1 MTTTKN
7 KILDSAQDL
16 MLSKG
21 FEATSLEAICKKAGV
36 TKGGFF
42 HYFKSKEDLGK
53 VLLERFCCS
62 SRSAM
67 QECCCHK
74 SADQDPLKKIYS
86 YIDFAKGMAKEAVN
100 GKGCLIGTFA
110 QELSESHPG
119 IRSLCAQ
126 GFEEWAKVLKK
137 DMKDAKAKY
146 APKASFDTDS
156 LANHFIAVVE
166 GSQILA
172 KAKKDSKIMEKNL
185 EHFENYVKTLF
196 KK

>member
-1 MTTTKN
+1 MSKTKDR
-7 KILDSAQDL
+7 ILNCAQEL

-21 FEATSLEAICKKAGV
+21 FVATSLDDICRKAGI

-53 VLLERFCCS
+53 ILLNRFCCS
-62 SRSAM
+62 SREAM
-67 QECCCHK
+67 QACCCGAHDEK
-74 SADQDPLKKIYS
+74 DPLRRIHS
-86 YIDFAKGMAKEAVN
+86 YIDFTKKMARETVK

-119 IRSLCAQ
+119 IRSLCAK

-146 APKASFDTDS
+146 APKAPFDPAS
-156 LANHFIAVVE
+156 LAEHFIAIVE

-172 KAKKDSKIMEKNL
+172 KAKKDSKLMEKNL
-185 EHFENYVKTLF
+185 QHFENYLKTLF
-196 KK
+196 KN

>member
-1 MTTTKN
+1 MTKTKD
-7 KILDSAQDL
+7 KILDCAQGL
-16 MLSKG
+16 MLTKG
-21 FEATSLEAICKKAGV
+21 FEATSLEDICQKAGV

-62 SRSAM
+62 SRLAM
-67 QECCCHK
+67 QNCCCHGN
-74 SADQDPLKKIYS
+74 ADKDPLKRIYS
-86 YIDFAKGMAKEAVN
+86 YIDFAKNMAREVVK

-126 GFEEWAKVLKK
+126 GFDEWAKVLTK
-137 DMKDAKAKY
+137 DIKDAKAKY
-146 APKASFDTDS
+146 APRASFDANS
-156 LANHFIAVVE
+156 LAEHFIAVVE

-172 KAKKDSKIMEKNL
+172 KAKKDRRVVAKNMQYFRQ
-185 EHFENYVKTLF
+185 HIQSLF